1 MGRLVPE
8 DFPLSTLANAAE
20 RRVVESLRDGLTD
33 GWLILPDVAIRGRR
47 DFQLD
52 VVLVHRDFGII
63 DLEVKAHR
71 MAVRDG
77 MWCSD
82 GSVLETQPMAQAR
95 DNAYALRR
103 HLQAQGG
110 DLAHVEVE
118 GGVVLPNT
126 TAIDGDLPADVD
138 PAQVLLAGDLD
149 DPQDAIEA
157 LAKVRRWQGLS
168 DAAVEQIVTTLRPDA
183 SLTWDPESLARSARA
198 RLDDLCS
205 SQVAALETLDANRR
219 VFVTGRAGTGKTR
232 LAYGWARRAWRDDQR
247 VLLTCYND
255 PLAAEL
261 QSRHPG
267 DEMLVI
273 GSFLRVAFEL
283 EGMPPLPVPDDADH
297 EWWNTQAVAHLVG
310 HWHEVTQRFDTVV
323 VDEGQDFNPV
333 WISLLERLLDPDGA
347 RRLLVVADDAQDLYD
362 RGFAPPAAD
371 DGWTVA
377 ELLVNCRNAHPIAS
391 LLRRRLDGAASP
403 KIGPEGLGVE
413 WQPAEDQAAVT
424 RAVNE
429 RLVELLEV
437 DERDP
442 AGIVVATFTT
452 SVREALRAELGLVRW
467 EDRGPGQVACENVHR
482 IKGLEADTVILATP
496 TAEVAD
502 VLLYVGISRAI
513 SQLILVGPE
522 ALAERL
528 GLGC

>member
-1 MGRLVPE
+1 MGRLVPD
-8 DFPLSTLANAAE
+8 DFPLNTLANPAE
-20 RRVVESLRDGLTD
+20 RRVVEALRDGLTD
-33 GWLILPDVAIRGRR
+33 GWLILPDVALQGQR
-47 DFQLD
+47 DHQLD
-52 VVLVHRDFGII
+52 IVLVHRSFGVV
-63 DLEVKAHR
+63 DLEVKGHR
-71 MAVRDG
+71 MTVREG

-82 GSVLETQPMAQAR
+82 GGVLSPQPMAQAR
-95 DNAYALRR
+95 GNAYALRDR
-103 HLQAQGG
+103 LRAQGG
-110 DLAHVEVE
+110 DLSHLDVEY
-118 GGVVLPNT
+118 GVVLPNT
-126 TAIDGDLPADVD
+126 TAVEGVLPTDVG

-157 LAKVRRWQGLS
+157 LAQVRRWQGLS
-168 DAAVEQIVTTLRPDA
+168 DQAVETILATLRPDA

-261 QSRHPG
+261 QARHPG

-283 EGMPPLPVPDDADH
+283 EGMPPLPEPPDADN
-297 EWWNTQAVAHLVG
+297 EWWNTQAVAHLLR

-323 VDEGQDFNPV
+323 VDEGQDFNPA

-347 RRLLVVADDAQDLYD
+347 RRLLVVADDAQNLYD
-362 RGFAPPAAD
+362 RGFTPPAAD

-391 LLRRRLDGAASP
+391 LLRRRLGGAASP

-413 WQPAEDQAAVT
+413 WHPAEDQAAVS

-437 DERDP
+437 DERNP
-442 AGIVVATFTT
+442 SGIVVATFTT

-467 EDRGPGQVACENVHR
+467 EDRGPGRVACENVHR

-513 SQLILVGPE
+513 SQLIIVGPE
-522 ALAERL
+522 ALADRL
-528 GLGC
+528 GLAQ